1 MNELKLSG
9 RRCQCA
15 ACKEYFNSI
24 AGFDKHPVGPYDARK
39 CLTPEEMLA
48 LGMSKNEAGFWI
60 TVAMPKER
68 CLSGKAVAS

>member
-1 MNELKLSG
+1 MKLSG

-15 ACKEYFNSI
+15 ACKEYFNSS
-24 AGFDKHPVGPYDARK
+24 AGFDKHRAGTGDDRR
-39 CLTPEEMLA
+39 CLTPQEMLT

-68 CLSGKAVAS
+68 CLSGKESEGCQI